1 MSCENWYRKFIK
13 KLRREI
19 AMQGLTQMEVAE
31 MMGVT
36 QSTVSSWLNH
46 LKVMQAHNLLKA
58 AYMFGIDL
66 NSIVG
71 SDYEEVA

>member
-36 QSTVSSWLNH
+36 QSTVSSWLNR
-46 LKVMQAHNLLKA
+46 LKVMQADNLLKA

>member
-19 AMQGLTQMEVAE
+19 AMQGLTQKEVAE
-31 MMGVT
+31 MMHVT
-36 QSTVSSWLNH
+36 QSMVSQWLNH
-46 LKVMQAHNLLKA
+46 FKVMHGDNLLKA

>member
-19 AMQGLTQMEVAE
+19 AMQGLTQKEVAE
-31 MMGVT
+31 MMGVM

-46 LKVMQAHNLLKA
+46 MKVMQADNLLKA

-66 NSIVG
+66 NSIIG

>member
-19 AMQGLTQMEVAE
+19 AMQGMTQKEVAE
-31 MMGVT
+31 LLGCSKQAVNF
-36 QSTVSSWLNH
+36 WLNGR
-46 LKVMQAHNLLKA
+46 QAMRAHYLLAA
-58 AYMFGIDL
+58 AYHFGIDL
-66 NSIVG
+66 NAIVG